1 MQPEKT
7 DDRKRSDVACVFL
20 LTCFFNCTLTEHQR
34 RLLTNSTMQSMRL
47 SADEGFA
54 TEVSNAI
61 TSDINSNQRSQ
72 SEIKITKKLTGE
84 FFGGDSAQTFSQ
96 IGELM
101 STKVRHSWMVFL
113 RHKDYS
119 FWWLNQLMLFN
130 HSETMPIGY
139 EQLMN
144 PNATHPYA
152 IKLQR
157 DWNSGRFGSPAEWVV
172 KHVSREIVSPEQYK
186 FIPKDGLFLS
196 HSDKD

>member
-1 MQPEKT
+1 
-7 DDRKRSDVACVFL
+7 
-20 LTCFFNCTLTEHQR
+20 
-34 RLLTNSTMQSMRL
+34 
-47 SADEGFA
+47 
-54 TEVSNAI
+54 
-61 TSDINSNQRSQ
+61 
-72 SEIKITKKLTGE
+72 
-84 FFGGDSAQTFSQ
+84 
-96 IGELM
+96 
-101 STKVRHSWMVFL
+101 MVFL

-196 HSDKD
+196 HSDKDMRPVELDYRLRSWDDNDEITLVVGTTLLNRKDSSQSQVIKRNWIVTDSKNSSDVELVRLATQAVTEEWDYFRYGALSNYRIVSHTYGVAKPTEYKTIKMQ